1 LSGFTAA
8 PCTTAFAMAAGDFGH
23 GHELAAMR
31 VENEAMSG
39 QVHGRKCSRIV
50 LYMRRNAFE
59 VLGVARADPQ

>member
-1 LSGFTAA
+1 
-8 PCTTAFAMAAGDFGH
+8 MAAGDFGH

-50 LYMRRNAFE
+50 LYMRRNAFQ
-59 VLGVARADPQ
+59 LLCPARFIDLEFLVNGEANP